1 MNGPGSQR
9 EGDMAIEEI
18 RADDL
23 RRLLRERREDLE
35 IIDVRGEKEF
45 EIVRIRGSKL
55 IPMNELPRRADEI
68 DWSREV
74 VFVCR
79 SGKRS
84 QLIAGMAS
92 AGGADVRN
100 LSFGIF
106 ECIKDGKGEFLEGSK
121 GEAER
126 YF

>member
-1 MNGPGSQR
+1 
-9 EGDMAIEEI
+9 MAIEEI
-18 RADDL
+18 GAEEL
-23 RRLLRERREDLE
+23 RSLLRERPEELE
-35 IIDVRGEKEF
+35 IIDVREEKEF
-45 EIVRIRGSKL
+45 NIVRIKGSKL
-55 IPMNELPRRADEI
+55 IPMNDLPRRVAEI
-68 DWSREV
+68 DWNREV

-92 AGGADVRN
+92 AGGADVKN

-106 ECIKDGKGEFLEGSK
+106 ECFKDGKGEFLEGSK
-121 GEAER
+121 GEAEK